1 MTRAEQLKL
10 LKSGDFTIAYH
21 DNGQC
26 TLYKGKHEYDSL
38 PEKGV
43 ADYYDHD
50 GEGYLPPIVQL
61 LVDALGGAS
70 ETI

>member
-1 MTRAEQLKL
+1 MTRAEQLQL
-10 LKSGDFTIAYH
+10 LRSGHFTIVYH

-26 TLYKGKHEYDSL
+26 TLYKGKYEYGSL
-38 PEKGV
+38 PEEGV
-43 ADYYDHD
+43 ADYRDYDGD
-50 GEGYLPPIVQL
+50 GYLPPIVQL